1 MATSNENGGRWRQV
15 VRCDENKDLPYRV
28 FEMKTDQSYYDRSV
42 DIVRN
47 AIPRMSELKIPITP
61 VNYAV
66 WYEFLSDS
74 VPDLT
79 AAMNALL
86 HDADTVSGE
95 AMRDLYE
102 RFIEDRDNKLE
113 TAKKALAEMLKALM
127 THLGTADQSFDHYS
141 GELHD
146 IADSLSDDTSA
157 EDLNALM
164 DRALRATNVAL
175 TQGVE
180 MKKQLTHLA
189 DEMQHMRAEL
199 ERTHEAARIDAL
211 TGLCNR
217 RVFDEALESLPSDS
231 KDDAHTPCLLIID
244 IDHFKRVNDTYGHQA
259 GDEVLKHVA
268 DEIKASVRGRDLV
281 ARLGGEEFAV
291 LLRDTPRSGCKAVAE
306 HIRINVR
313 LREAEVMDETGF
325 PIRVKVTLSVG
336 GAYLR
341 SDEPTD
347 AFVAR
352 ADRAL
357 YQAKSDG
364 RDRVMWEGREAAA
377 E

>member
-1 MATSNENGGRWRQV
+1 METEQNH
-15 VRCDENKDLPYRV
+15 
-28 FEMKTDQSYYDRSV
+28 YDRTV

-61 VNYAV
+61 VNYTV
-66 WYEFLSDS
+66 WYEYLSDS

-86 HDADTVSGE
+86 LEADTVSGE

-102 RFIEDRDNKLE
+102 RFLEDRDDKLQA
-113 TAKKALAEMLKALM
+113 AKKALAEMVRALM
-127 THLGTADQSFDHYS
+127 THLGNADQSFDRFS
-141 GELHD
+141 TELHD

-180 MKKQLTHLA
+180 MKKQLSHLA

-199 ERTHEAARIDAL
+199 ERTYEAARIDAL

-217 RVFDEALESLPSDS
+217 RVFDEALESLESEA
-231 KDDAHTPCLLIID
+231 KDDTHPPCLLIID
-244 IDHFKRVNDTYGHQA
+244 IDHFKRVNDTYGHQT
-259 GDEVLKHVA
+259 GDEVLKQVA
-268 DEIKASVRGRDLV
+268 KEIKASVRGRDLV

-291 LLRDTPRSGCKAVAE
+291 LLRDTPHSGCKAVAE

-313 LREAEVMDETGF
+313 LREAEVMDETSY
-325 PIRVKVTLSVG
+325 PIRLKVTLSVG
-336 GAYLR
+336 GAYLH
-341 SDEPTD
+341 SEEPSD

-357 YQAKSDG
+357 YQAKSEG
-364 RDRVMWEGREAAA
+364 RDRVKWEGRETPMN
-377 E
+377 